1 MVTAAKNETW
11 LSKLPC
17 VLCEW
22 EQECWYIFF
31 LWRGMDDGLECIRSF
46 SATVHLRRG
55 IIFKRDHILSS
66 GCPLS
71 LHSSQD
77 SSRIRC
83 LSKKPIKHRRLNR
96 LLTWNLISHGICRS
110 SHWRDAQISS
120 CTHCSCRKD
129 SMPSTAAPPAAALWL
144 RYLLGRD
151 ARHGPPPNNYYFIP
165 IFHSVNVLCV
175 KRCFIS
181 FVFDIWI

>member
-1 MVTAAKNETW
+1 MRRGCQNCLVCCASG
-11 LSKLPC
+11 SKS
-17 VLCEW
+17 VEMG
-22 EQECWYIFF
+22 FF
-31 LWRGMDDGLECIRSF
+31 GWRGMDDGLECIRSF

-77 SSRIRC
+77 SSRIRW

-165 IFHSVNVLCV
+165 IFHSVNVE
-175 KRCFIS
+175 
-181 FVFDIWI
+181 VFYIFCIWYLNLTYVCYI